1 MSNLGNLTDKILE
14 EAKIKAQRQ
23 ISEAENFKRDTVSKK
38 VKEAEEKKSKML
50 EKAAFDANLLKERM
64 ISNAEVNSRNEV
76 LSSKQKIINKVFVE
90 AKKRLGELP
99 ENDYIEYVKKT
110 LSDLNLK
117 GTEVLLVKK
126 EYRDHIKALGLGYE
140 ISEESVESGFQVK
153 DDKIS
158 LNFNFNDMVDFYRD
172 ELVKDVADT
181 LFKE

>member
-23 ISEAENFKRDTVSKK
+23 IGEAEAFSKDTVSRK
-38 VKEAEEKKSKML
+38 VREAEEKKAKML
-50 EKAAFDANLLKERM
+50 EKAVFDANLLKERM

-76 LSSKQKIINKVFVE
+76 LSSKQRIIDKVFEE

-99 ENDYIEYVKKT
+99 KDQYIEYVKTT
-110 LSDLNLK
+110 LSSLNLK
-117 GTEVLLVKK
+117 GTETLLVKK
-126 EYRDHIKALGLGYE
+126 EYRDDLKALGLGYE

-158 LNFNFNDMVDFYRD
+158 LNYNFNDMVDFYRD
-172 ELVKDVADT
+172 ELVKDVADA

>member
-23 ISEAENFKRDTVSKK
+23 IGEAEAFSKDTVSRK
-38 VKEAEEKKSKML
+38 VREAEEKKAKML

-76 LSSKQKIINKVFVE
+76 LSSKQRIIDKVFEE

-99 ENDYIEYVKKT
+99 KDQYIEYVKTT
-110 LSDLNLK
+110 LSSLNLK
-117 GTEVLLVKK
+117 GTETLVVKK
-126 EYRDHIKALGLGYE
+126 EYRDDLKALGLGYE

-158 LNFNFNDMVDFYRD
+158 LNYNFNDMVDFYRD
-172 ELVKDVADT
+172 ELVKDVADA